1 MKLKKFMQNFFIKF
15 ISKSLKILSNKK
27 DVLFNNDYIMRK
39 DYYDIS
45 RTLFHNSSNFYL
57 ILYFLNS
64 CLIYIINNFP
74 LRASN
79 FLFKKLINPRINP
92 ISKVYLFLI
101 YHDGFN

>member
-1 MKLKKFMQNFFIKF
+1 MKNFFIKI

-27 DVLFNNDYIMRK
+27 VVLFNNDFIIRK
-39 DYYDIS
+39 DYYEIS
-45 RTLFHNSSNFYL
+45 STLFHNSSNFYL

-64 CLIYIINNFP
+64 CLIYMLNNLP
-74 LRASN
+74 IRTSN